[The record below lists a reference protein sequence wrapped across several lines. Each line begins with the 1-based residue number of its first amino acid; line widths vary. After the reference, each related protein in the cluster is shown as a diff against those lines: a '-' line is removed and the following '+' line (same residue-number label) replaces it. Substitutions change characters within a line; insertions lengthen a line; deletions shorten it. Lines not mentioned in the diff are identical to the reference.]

1 MYVFLKL
8 FEYLLSCLSHNEQG
22 FLKHE
27 HEMIVLTAIE
37 ESKQETMKRIDEN
50 YVKSLVDDW
59 EVSKKGMRTRTLNIN
74 TRSITLL

>member
-1 MYVFLKL
+1 MIYRSGFSLPCVYF
-8 FEYLLSCLSHNEQG
+8 NVAIQG

-50 YVKSLVDDW
+50 YTKSLVDDW
-59 EVSKKGMRTRTLNIN
+59 EVAKKG
-74 TRSITLL
+74 S